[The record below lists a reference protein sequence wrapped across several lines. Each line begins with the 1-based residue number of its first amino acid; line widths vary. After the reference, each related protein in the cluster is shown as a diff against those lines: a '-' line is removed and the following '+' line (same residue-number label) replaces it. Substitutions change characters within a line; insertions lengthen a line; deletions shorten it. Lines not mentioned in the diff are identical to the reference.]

1 MHPSGGAMKALQVS
15 FDKAKDEIAPV
26 DEGKEENWIDVCER
40 FDDDV
45 HRIRDVSERR
55 PYTALYAC
63 YDEDNLPTYYLVEE
77 DRQLDR
83 IRHKV
88 FLNKLGR
95 N

>member
-1 MHPSGGAMKALQVS
+1 MKALQVT
-15 FDKAKDEIAPV
+15 FDRDKDDIAPV
-26 DEGKEENWIDVCER
+26 GDERAENWIDVCER

-45 HRIRDVSERR
+45 HRIRDVAERE

-63 YDEDNLPTYYLVEE
+63 YDEDNMPSYYLVEE

-83 IRHKV
+83 IRRRV

>member
-1 MHPSGGAMKALQVS
+1 MKALQVV
-15 FDKAKDEIAPV
+15 FDKAKDEITPV
-26 DEGKEENWIDVCER
+26 DQGEEENWIDVCAR

-45 HRIRDVSERR
+45 HRIRDVSERS
-55 PYTALYAC
+55 PFTALYAC
-63 YDEDNLPTYYLVEE
+63 YDEDNQPTYYLVEE

-88 FLNKLGR
+88 FLSKLGR

>member
-1 MHPSGGAMKALQVS
+1 MKALQVT
-15 FDKAKDEIAPV
+15 FDRDKDDITPV
-26 DEGKEENWIDVCER
+26 GEKRAENWIDVCER

-45 HRIRDVSERR
+45 HRIRDVAEPE

-63 YDEDNLPTYYLVEE
+63 YDEDNMPSYYLVEE

-83 IRHKV
+83 IRRRV